1 VNLLSDE
8 HPLVIFVGAGGVG
21 KTTLAAALG
30 VVSARAGRDTLVMT
44 FDPSL
49 RLKDALGVGQEAKE
63 HAVRVDLEAV
73 GELHASLLDARR
85 TFDRLIERYA
95 PDAEAR
101 RRVLDNRFYQHLSG
115 SLGGIL
121 EYMAVERLFEVAAAG
136 RYRQVVLDTPPT
148 RQALDFLEAPA
159 RIVGFLDSG
168 ALRVALRPWFD
179 EQGRLKAT
187 SRLGGLG
194 RRAERFLDEVVGLDL
209 LRDMAEFFQAF
220 SPLFA
225 GFRER
230 ASQVEE
236 LLRSSKTLFV
246 LVAGP
251 GEERIPDTLF
261 FARRLQQAGY
271 HLGPIVVNRVH
282 PEPDEPLRP
291 GPPAAAELGPGSVAA
306 PVPGL
311 VDGIQLLTWL
321 GERDRRGLVQLAQL
335 LSDAQPLVDLPLR
348 AEEPTDLPSLA
359 DLGADLEDRLADW
372 RRHLRRES

>member
-1 VNLLSDE
+1 MNLLSDE

-44 FDPSL
+44 VDPSL

-101 RRVLDNRFYQHLSG
+101 RRVLGNRFYQHLSG

-136 RYRQVVLDTPPT
+136 SYRQVVLDTPPT

-179 EQGRLKAT
+179 EHGQLKAT
-187 SRLGGLG
+187 ARLGGLG

-236 LLRSSKTLFV
+236 LLRSPKTLFV

-282 PEPDEPLRP
+282 PESEEPLRL
-291 GPPAAAELGPGSVAA
+291 GPPEAPEAAPGS
-306 PVPGL
+306 GL
-311 VDGIQLLTWL
+311 VDGIQLLTWF

-372 RRHLRRES
+372 PRHLRREG